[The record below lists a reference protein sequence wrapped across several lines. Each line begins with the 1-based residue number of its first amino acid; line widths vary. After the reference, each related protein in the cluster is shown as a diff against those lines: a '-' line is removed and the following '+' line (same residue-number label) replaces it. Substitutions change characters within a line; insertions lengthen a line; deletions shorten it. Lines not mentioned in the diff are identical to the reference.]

1 MAYMRD
7 QNELSDLEVL
17 QTYSE
22 RYLNTFFPYTMPYD
36 GILYLTYN
44 SSANRE
50 MYLDNTELGRLSGN
64 QTITL
69 NTINAR
75 KGQIFSL
82 SVLTGKPWWGL
93 SVQFFK
99 KRDYSNR

>member
-1 MAYMRD
+1 
-7 QNELSDLEVL
+7 
-17 QTYSE
+17 
-22 RYLNTFFPYTMPYD
+22 MPYD

-44 SSANRE
+44 SDINRE

-64 QTITL
+64 RTITL
-69 NTINAR
+69 NTIHAR

-82 SVLTGKPWWGL
+82 SLLTGEPWWGL
-93 SVQFFK
+93 SAQFFK